1 MIMDPHLLRYYEQG
15 GELTRLR
22 QGRGRLEFWRT
33 RDVLLRTLPPAPAK
47 VLDVGGGTGA
57 HAEWLAAEGYDVE
70 VIDPVPLHVEEAAAL
85 PGVRARLG
93 DARDLPV
100 PDGAADVALLLGP
113 LYHLP
118 ERADRVRA
126 LREARRAVRAG
137 GLVVSAFISR
147 YAALHDSVRLGTLPL
162 DGRVEVEY
170 RTLETGEIVSAREGG
185 FRGYGHRPEEI
196 VAEFTD
202 AGLPRPRVHGLEG
215 AFWLYGDVDDWLDDD
230 GRRELLLD
238 AARRLECEPS
248 LLGVSGHLLAV
259 TPAVTPVAD
268 L

>member
-1 MIMDPHLLRYYEQG
+1 MIIDPAVMGYYERG

-22 QGRGRLEFWRT
+22 QGRGRLEYWRT
-33 RDVLLRTLPPAPAK
+33 RDVLRRVLPPAPAR

-70 VIDPVPLHVEEAAAL
+70 LVDPVPMHVEEAGKL

-93 DARDLPV
+93 DARALPV
-100 PDGAADVALLLGP
+100 PGGEADAVLLLGP

-118 ERADRVRA
+118 DRADRVRA
-126 LREARRAVRAG
+126 LAEARRAVRPG
-137 GLVVSAFISR
+137 GVVAAAVISR
-147 YAALHDSVRLGTLPL
+147 YAALHDSVYLGGLL
-162 DGRVEVEY
+162 LEERRKVEY
-170 RTLETGEIVSAREGG
+170 GTLETGVIISGREGG
-185 FRGYGHRPEEI
+185 FRGYGHHPDEI
-196 VAEFTD
+196 LGEFTD
-202 AGLPRPRVHGLEG
+202 AGLPEPRRYGVEG
-215 AFWLYGDVDDWLDDD
+215 AFWLYGDVNDWLDDE

-259 TPAVTPVAD
+259 SPA
-268 L
+268 

>member
-1 MIMDPHLLRYYEQG
+1 MGYYERG

-22 QGRGRLEFWRT
+22 QGRGRLEYWRT
-33 RDVLLRTLPPAPAK
+33 RDVLRRVLPPAPAR

-70 VIDPVPLHVEEAAAL
+70 LVDPVPMHVEEAGKL

-93 DARDLPV
+93 DARALPV
-100 PDGAADVALLLGP
+100 PGGEADAVLLLGP

-118 ERADRVRA
+118 DRADRVRA
-126 LREARRAVRAG
+126 LAEARRAVRPG
-137 GLVVSAFISR
+137 GVVAAAVISR
-147 YAALHDSVRLGTLPL
+147 YAALHDSVYLGGLL
-162 DGRVEVEY
+162 LEERRKVEY
-170 RTLETGEIVSAREGG
+170 GTLETGVIISGREGG
-185 FRGYGHRPEEI
+185 FRGYGHHPDEI
-196 VAEFTD
+196 LGEFTD
-202 AGLPRPRVHGLEG
+202 AGLPEPRRYGVEG
-215 AFWLYGDVDDWLDDD
+215 AFWLYGDVNDWLDDE

-259 TPAVTPVAD
+259 SPA
-268 L
+268 